1 MATIAIDAM
10 GGDNAPGEIIEGAI
24 LAADEGVDITLVG
37 DQESIAPILRDRDVD
52 VRIVHA
58 SQTID
63 FHDDPAKAIRDKRD
77 ASVVVSAR
85 LVSDGDADAMV
96 SAGSTGAVMA
106 AATFLIGRLP
116 GVARPGIASI
126 YPTGHVIID
135 VGANI
140 ECKPEHLLQFAVMGA
155 ALAQVYVHVERPRV
169 GLLNIGEEP
178 TKGRD
183 VEREAH
189 RILSASAAVEFVG
202 NVEGRDIATDKADVI
217 VTDGFTGNVFLK
229 TSEGSGRAIQ
239 RMIMETLAKPEYQE
253 TVASLMP
260 AFLELRERLSP
271 ETVGGA
277 HLVGTRGV
285 VVIAHGSSSRIAIR
299 NAIRIAAE
307 GADSGLVGKIG
318 AGIAAAVH

>member
-1 MATIAIDAM
+1 MARIAIDAM
-10 GGDNAPGEIIEGAI
+10 GGDNAPAEIIEGAI
-24 LAADEGVDITLVG
+24 LAARDGLDIILVG
-37 DQESIAPILRDRDVD
+37 DRDSIMPLLDGRGIDCSV
-52 VRIVHA
+52 VHA
-58 SQTID
+58 SQVIG
-63 FHDDPAKAIRDKRD
+63 FHDDPAHAIREKRD
-77 ASVVVSAR
+77 ASIAVAAR
-85 LVSDGDADAMV
+85 AVSDGSADAMV

-116 GVARPGIASI
+116 GVTRPGIASI
-126 YPTGHVIID
+126 YPTGHVILD

-140 ECKPEHLLQFAVMGA
+140 ECRPEHLLQFAVMGS
-155 ALAQVYVHVERPRV
+155 ALAQVYLGAERPRV

-178 TKGRD
+178 TKGRE

-189 RILSASAAVEFVG
+189 RLMSASSAIDFVG
-202 NVEGRDIATDKADVI
+202 NVEGRDIATDTVDVI

-239 RMIMETLAKPEYQE
+239 RMIMETLAKPEYQDI
-253 TVASLMP
+253 VASLMP
-260 AFLELRERLSP
+260 AFLEIRARLSP

-277 HLVGTRGV
+277 HLVGTKGV
-285 VVIAHGSSSRIAIR
+285 VVIAHGSSSRVAIS

-318 AGIAAAVH
+318 AGIDAAVH